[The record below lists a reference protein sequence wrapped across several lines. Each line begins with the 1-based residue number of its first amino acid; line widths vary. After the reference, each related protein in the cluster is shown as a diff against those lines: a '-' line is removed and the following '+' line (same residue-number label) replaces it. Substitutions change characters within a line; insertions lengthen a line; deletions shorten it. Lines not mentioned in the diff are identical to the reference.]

1 MSNQN
6 AVALRHTRSLQSV
19 AGSLETGMGLWTVE
33 EPVELTVTG
42 PALAVGRPV
51 ADVRSAVTTRP
62 NRQPWTEQVDNSYC

>member
-1 MSNQN
+1 
-6 AVALRHTRSLQSV
+6 
-19 AGSLETGMGLWTVE
+19 MGLWTVE

-42 PALAVGRPV
+42 PALAVGGPV